1 MATHSSI
8 PAWRIPWTEEP
19 GGLQSM
25 GSQRVRH
32 NLSDWAQLIE
42 GLPRW
47 QAGEVVKNLSAR
59 RCQEIPVSEWSAGG
73 GNGNPFQ
80 YSCLEKNPM
89 DRGDWQAIVH
99 GITELDTTER
109 LSMSTVNRINWVCS
123 DTGCVSFKRA
133 PKTNRVFKQQSEGFD
148 TAYIPMQNSF
158 SESINSPSITI
169 QFYKL

>member
-1 MATHSSI
+1 
-8 PAWRIPWTEEP
+8 
-19 GGLQSM
+19 
-25 GSQRVRH
+25 
-32 NLSDWAQLIE
+32 
-42 GLPRW
+42 
-47 QAGEVVKNLSAR
+47 
-59 RCQEIPVSEWSAGG
+59 
-73 GNGNPFQ
+73 
-80 YSCLEKNPM
+80 M

-133 PKTNRVFKQQSEGFD
+133 PKTHRVFKQQSEGFD